1 MVAGRQELRLQDK
14 VGIVVGAGQ
23 TPGET
28 IGNGRAA
35 ALLFARHGARLLLVD
50 RDRASAE
57 ETATM
62 IQDEGGIALAI
73 AGDWTRAADCSAY
86 ASACVEAWGR
96 IDFLHNNVGIGTG
109 DASPE
114 RVSEE
119 AFDHI
124 MAVNLKG
131 CLLSCQAVV
140 PVMRRQQS
148 GSIVN
153 ISSLAAIGST
163 PLTAYKLSK
172 AAMNAFGQSLAMS
185 NASYGIRVN
194 TIMPGLMD
202 TPMAI
207 ETVARERNLSRDE
220 VRERRNRQ
228 VPLRGKM
235 GSAWDVA
242 HAGLFLHSDEAG
254 FITGA
259 VLPVDGGQGVRIG

>member
-1 MVAGRQELRLQDK
+1 
-14 VGIVVGAGQ
+14 
-23 TPGET
+23 
-28 IGNGRAA
+28 
-35 ALLFARHGARLLLVD
+35 
-50 RDRASAE
+50 
-57 ETATM
+57 
-62 IQDEGGIALAI
+62 
-73 AGDWTRAADCSAY
+73 
-86 ASACVEAWGR
+86 
-96 IDFLHNNVGIGTG
+96 
-109 DASPE
+109 
-114 RVSEE
+114 
-119 AFDHI
+119 
-124 MAVNLKG
+124 
-131 CLLSCQAVV
+131 
-140 PVMRRQQS
+140 MRRQQS

-172 AAMNAFGQSLAMS
+172 AAMNALGQSLAMS